1 MPAVEYGSYYW
12 CVVLDRKNDAPSE
25 YIHLHSDEVAIEPNG
40 SLTFRSAGRR
50 PAGTEPRKT
59 DAKQEAKDS
68 NNEEKK
74 SKVDEPTEGAEKG
87 DKQPAMIYVCF
98 APGTWRAVYAAKL
111 QDGSPVSI
119 EHWNAAHENSGAPA
133 GVYPNAGAA
142 ARPARE

>member
-1 MPAVEYGSYYW
+1 MPAIEYGSYYW
-12 CVVLDRKNDAPSE
+12 CVVLEGKNDAPSE
-25 YIHLHSDEVAIEPNG
+25 YIHLHSDDVAIEPNG

-50 PAGTEPRKT
+50 AAGTEPRKT
-59 DAKQEAKDS
+59 DAKQEAKDP

-74 SKVDEPTEGAEKG
+74 SKVDEPKEGAEKG
-87 DKQPAMIYVCF
+87 DKQPAMIYVSF

-119 EHWNAAHENSGAPA
+119 EHWNVARGNSGAPD

-142 ARPARE
+142 GGPVRE